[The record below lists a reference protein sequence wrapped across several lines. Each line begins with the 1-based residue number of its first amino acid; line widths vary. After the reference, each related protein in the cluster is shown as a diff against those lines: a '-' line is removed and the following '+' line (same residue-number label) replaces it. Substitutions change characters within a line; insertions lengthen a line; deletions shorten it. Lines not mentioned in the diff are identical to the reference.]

1 MKLQRLE
8 LFGFKSFADRV
19 AIEFNPG
26 ITAIVGPNGCGKS
39 NISDAIRWV
48 LGEQRPT
55 LVRGSR
61 MDEVIFSGSRHR
73 KPINLA
79 EVALHFS
86 NEDGLLPIEYTEVA
100 IARRVFRDGDSDY
113 LLNRHPCRLKD
124 IQDLL
129 MGTGIGTH
137 SYTLIQQGMVDSL
150 LSDRP
155 EERRTIFEEAAGVT
169 RYKNRRRAT
178 QRKLEATAIDLDR
191 VEDVVSEVD
200 RNVASLKRQV
210 GKASARHGGSLSIKP
225 RKRGWMCTW
234 QRASWSRRRNGG
246 HPWLRSFASC
256 KRRNRSWRPAWP
268 IARPVSRR
276 WKSS

>member
-1 MKLQRLE
+1 VKLQRLE
-8 LFGFKSFADRV
+8 L
-19 AIEFNPG
+19 NPG

-55 LVRGSR
+55 LVRGTR

-210 GKASARHGGSLSIKP
+210 GKASSRGNAAGCALGS
-225 RKRGWMCTW
+225 
-234 QRASWSRRRNGG
+234 
-246 HPWLRSFASC
+246 
-256 KRRNRSWRPAWP
+256 
-268 IARPVSRR
+268 V
-276 WKSS
+276 